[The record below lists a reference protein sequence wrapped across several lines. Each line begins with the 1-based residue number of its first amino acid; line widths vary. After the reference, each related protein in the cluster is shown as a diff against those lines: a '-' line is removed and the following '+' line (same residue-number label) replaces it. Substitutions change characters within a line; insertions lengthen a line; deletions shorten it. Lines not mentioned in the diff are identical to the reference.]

1 MFSLN
6 TNIYIN
12 MKLYPRLYCKKVTDI
27 SIDYLEEHNIKAI
40 LLDVDNT
47 LLDFDLKIVEG
58 LKQWYQKV
66 KEKNIKC
73 IILSNS
79 NKTEKIEKVANFLE
93 IDYIKFATKPL
104 KRGFKK
110 AQKKLNVEPENIAVV
125 GDQIFTDVIGANRS
139 KMHSILVKP
148 LAEKDLFLTKIK
160 RPLENFVIKKY
171 LKKQGRE

>member
-1 MFSLN
+1 MS
-6 TNIYIN
+6 IYP
-12 MKLYPRLYCKKVTDI
+12 KLYCKRVTDI
-27 SIDYLEEHNIKAI
+27 SIEYLEKNNIKAI

-47 LLDFDLKIVEG
+47 LLDFDLKIVDG
-58 LKQWYQKV
+58 LKPWYEKI

-73 IILSNS
+73 MILSNS

-104 KRGFKK
+104 KRGFKLAK
-110 AQKKLNVEPENIAVV
+110 KKLDVSEENIAVV

-139 KMHSILVKP
+139 KMHSILVEP

-160 RPLENFVIKKY
+160 RPLENLVIKNY
-171 LKKQGRE
+171 LKKQGRV

>member
-1 MFSLN
+1 MS
-6 TNIYIN
+6 IYP
-12 MKLYPRLYCKKVTDI
+12 KLYCKKVTDI
-27 SIDYLEEHNIKAI
+27 SIEYLEKNNIKAI

-47 LLDFDLKIVEG
+47 LLDFDLKIVDG
-58 LKQWYQKV
+58 LKPWYEKI

-73 IILSNS
+73 MILSNS

-104 KRGFKK
+104 KRGFKLAK
-110 AQKKLNVEPENIAVV
+110 KKLDVSEENIAVV

-139 KMHSILVKP
+139 KMHSILVEP

-160 RPLENFVIKKY
+160 RPLENLVIKNY
-171 LKKQGRE
+171 LKKQGRV